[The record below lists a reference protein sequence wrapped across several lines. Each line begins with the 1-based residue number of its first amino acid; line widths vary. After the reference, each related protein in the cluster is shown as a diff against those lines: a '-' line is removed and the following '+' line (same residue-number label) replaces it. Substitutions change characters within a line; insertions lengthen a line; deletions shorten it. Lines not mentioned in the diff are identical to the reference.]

1 MCDNVIVV
9 IKSLY
14 LLHIHIEYLTDET
27 VSRFCFKIMH
37 LKYIWGRK
45 VENIHCRIGL
55 GLIIAK
61 VRGWVHGSSLLYSHY
76 FCIHLKISTKQ
87 TNEGKQKPKTDLI
100 LA

>member
-1 MCDNVIVV
+1 
-9 IKSLY
+9 
-14 LLHIHIEYLTDET
+14 
-27 VSRFCFKIMH
+27 MH

-55 GLIIAK
+55 GLIIAE

-87 TNEGKQKPKTDLI
+87 TNEGKQKQDRSHLGLEIQEERGMDLI
-100 LA
+100 GPPYCFTCDFLLW